1 MRSVALTLH
10 LLSLSITTL
19 ASAEDNPPSS
29 SAIQSNGTRFLT
41 PEIDSF
47 INGVLEGWN
56 TAGGA
61 AVAVVRV
68 DAQGK
73 WSVETKGYGV
83 AKADGTKVDPDTIFS
98 LGSNSKVRSFATL
111 MTKA

>member
-1 MRSVALTLH
+1 
-10 LLSLSITTL
+10 
-19 ASAEDNPPSS
+19 
-29 SAIQSNGTRFLT
+29 
-41 PEIDSF
+41 
-47 INGVLEGWN
+47 
-56 TAGGA
+56 
-61 AVAVVRV
+61 VRV

-98 LGSNSKVRSFATL
+98 LGSNSKVRSFTTL